1 MKIPYE
7 ILIRG
12 NPDGTLSGCHA
23 IDTPGG
29 DARPITQNDLAAIAP
44 AINAAALATN
54 AAELATAAAELEAVK
69 TKLAEREAL
78 IESAKDAIKGAIADA
93 SLDDT
98 ATVATIAQVVAIAE
112 LPAIEKRRLEIEAEI
127 AQKQAELDALTVE
140 PSPEPEP
147 QPEP

>member
-1 MKIPYE
+1 MTIPYE

-23 IDTPGG
+23 IDTAGG
-29 DARPITQNDLAAIAP
+29 DARPIKQDDLVAVAP

-54 AAELATAAAELEAVK
+54 AAELERVKAELAD
-69 TKLAEREAL
+69 RNAL
-78 IESAKDAIKGAIADA
+78 IESAKTAIKSAIADA
-93 SLDDT
+93 NLDDT
-98 ATVATIAQVVAIAE
+98 ATVATIAQFVAVAE
-112 LPAIEKRRLEIEAEI
+112 LPAIEKRKLEIEAEI